1 MPATSPGTR
10 DTFQTTSMP
19 SCPQQTGNQEQER
32 LRILAQ
38 IPDPWLQPWMV
49 TDWVGG
55 CNVEYSDF
63 DLNVCDEKGSG
74 QGLQTLL
81 LLHPGVDGY
90 YAQSTYKDFLP
101 LF

>member
-1 MPATSPGTR
+1 
-10 DTFQTTSMP
+10 
-19 SCPQQTGNQEQER
+19 
-32 LRILAQ
+32 
-38 IPDPWLQPWMV
+38 MV

-55 CNVEYSDF
+55 CNVECSDF

-90 YAQSTYKDFLP
+90 CAQSTYKDFLP
-101 LF
+101 LFEFLHIHFTGNLLKGLLYLRLAVSSLMYGLFTVIQHACPSA